1 MVRSVLRAL
10 TPLRL
15 AAAGLALLALT
26 VLILWQVRSDSYLL
40 LPDKAH
46 PVAPLVNVQ
55 GGHDPKGLGGL
66 YFVDVLEQRAS
77 ILDRLFPG
85 LHKGATLLPD
95 NCPTRGLE

>member
-40 LPDKAH
+40 LPDTAH
-46 PVAPLVNVQ
+46 PVAPPREHRDVRSF
-55 GGHDPKGLGGL
+55 GGQRFRAREAEARRGAENDGGTTC
-66 YFVDVLEQRAS
+66 EPEIHGRRS
-77 ILDRLFPG
+77 
-85 LHKGATLLPD
+85 
-95 NCPTRGLE
+95 